1 MNHVRPLPSLILV
14 CLSILVAALAAESA
28 SAAIEYR
35 SSAGSSGQEDGQFL
49 AIRGVDVDS
58 QGDFYA
64 TNAFSEKRVQA
75 FGPDGA
81 YLRQWG
87 SEGTA
92 DGQFSGPIGIAV
104 DDEDR
109 VYVVD
114 VNLDRVQV
122 FSRTGTFLRRFGTT
136 GSGNG
141 QLSNPTA
148 LDVDADGNVWVVDTA
163 NQRVQAFAP
172 DGSYLLKFGSQG
184 SGPGQFN
191 SPEGGIHVTDDGRVL
206 VADTNNHRVEEFTTT
221 GAFVRQWGSQGS
233 GPGQFQFTGGID
245 TDAAGNVLVSDVNGH
260 RVQQFTPTGE
270 FMREIT
276 TTDATDGDLG
286 FVNDIAVSDGGEIH
300 VTDASNDRV
309 AIYSIV
315 PTTTLGDTPTET
327 STDGTASFAYSTD
340 ENGAGFECA
349 IDGAAFAPCPRS
361 GFTAQGLADG
371 EHTFEVRAIYGDN
384 ADETPESATFTV
396 DVPQPGPDPDPDP
409 GPNPDPVA
417 DSAVAGPQIVAKA
430 TQKVS
435 GKRIAVAVA
444 AGADEAVEISA
455 TGSIKFGRGTIE
467 LKPVSSR
474 AAAGTTATV
483 RLVSVGSGAAR
494 GLAKK
499 LAGGRKAKAQVTV
512 ELRDRAGNEAGDDL
526 AVTLVGK
533 KRR

>member
-35 SSAGSSGQEDGQFL
+35 SSAGSSGQGDGQFL

-75 FGPDGA
+75 FAPDGA

-87 SEGTA
+87 TEGTA
-92 DGQFSGPIGIAV
+92 DGQFSSPNGIAV
-104 DDEDR
+104 DDDDR
-109 VYVVD
+109 VYVAD
-114 VNLDRVQV
+114 AGLDRVQV
-122 FSRTGTFLRRFGTT
+122 FSRTGTFLRSFGSA

-148 LDVDADGNVWVVDTA
+148 LDVDSEGNVWVVDTS
-163 NQRVQAFAP
+163 NNRVQAFAP
-172 DGSYLLKFGSQG
+172 DGTYLLKFGTQG
-184 SGPGQFN
+184 TGPGQFVF
-191 SPEGGIHVTDDGRVL
+191 PDGGIHVTDEGRVL

-221 GAFVRQWGSQGS
+221 GTFVRQWGSQGS
-233 GPGQFQFTGGID
+233 GPGEFQFTGGID

-286 FVNDIAVSDGGEIH
+286 FVNDVAVSDGGEIH
-300 VTDASNDRV
+300 VTDASNGRIAV
-309 AIYSIV
+309 YSIV
-315 PTTTLGDTPTET
+315 PTTTLDAAPTET
-327 STDGTASFAYSTD
+327 SIDGSASFAYSSD
-340 ENGAGFECA
+340 ENGAEFECA
-349 IDGAAFAPCPRS
+349 IDGAAFAACPSS
-361 GFTAQGLADG
+361 GFTADGLADG

-384 ADETPESATFTV
+384 ADETPESTTFTV
-396 DVPQPGPDPDPDP
+396 DAPQPDPDPDP
-409 GPNPDPVA
+409 
-417 DSAVAGPQIVAKA
+417 AVAGPQIVAKA

-435 GKRIAVAVA
+435 GKRIAVVLA

-455 TGSIKFGRGTIE
+455 TGSIKLGRGTIE

-483 RLVSVGSGAAR
+483 RLVPVGSGAAR
-494 GLAKK
+494 GLAKN